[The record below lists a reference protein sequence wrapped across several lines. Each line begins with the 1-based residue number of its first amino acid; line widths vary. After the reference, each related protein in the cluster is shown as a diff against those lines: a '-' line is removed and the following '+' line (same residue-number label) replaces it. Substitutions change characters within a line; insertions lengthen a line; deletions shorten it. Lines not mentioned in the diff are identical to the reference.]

1 MPLLAALFIGAA
13 GAVQES
19 EQVLL
24 DGDKASFE
32 PVSTELVEINGVP
45 TLTKTF
51 ELAPDIDPALLRE
64 EPFSQDGYW
73 YRYQRMDKADQETTD
88 TQPVQETITVDAP
101 SGELA
106 DVIGQFPATRP
117 YSKDGYTGELLL
129 DVQSIQVEATGYSTV
144 TDSHPHTVTKTY
156 ELAYND
162 RSLVPETVQ
171 ADGLTLPLTGLSWS
185 ETKNVEDSDVPAVWT
200 ATATYSKTT
209 YTTREVADGYRA
221 TAAYRGEVGKTSIGS
236 VVYTVTYTGS
246 KIPVLPGLDPDV
258 TVSQVAIVTGLA
270 ALFLLA
276 AVLWYLRWHIV
287 RIYVYNEER
296 RIHDVV
302 SRQYVRVR
310 TPKLRLSA
318 LQGHEETE
326 YTVIL
331 RRRLARWLEG
341 LSFNRLE
348 GMGGGYTAQSQLTTT
363 NGHFGAVS
371 IGSRGIF
378 AYVYP
383 GATYENMKKGAGH
396 VDGTSAWNGNV
407 SFCGHNRG
415 SWPYFGNLKYVQ
427 VGDVVTYKTSLG
439 IRTYRVTFAGRILAT
454 DTDVLNPTAGNQIT
468 MLTCI
473 ANEPAFRF
481 CVIGQEIR

>member
-1 MPLLAALFIGAA
+1 MKNRKQLQRLIMPLLAALFIGAA

-51 ELAPDIDPALLRE
+51 ELLPEIDPSLLRE

-106 DVIGQFPATRP
+106 DVIGQFPATRS

-162 RSLVPETVQ
+162 RSLVPESVQ
-171 ADGLTLPLTGLSWS
+171 ENGMTLPLTGLSWS

-209 YTTREVADGYRA
+209 YTTREVAEGYRA
-221 TAAYRGEVGKTSIGS
+221 TAVYKGEVGKTSVGS
-236 VVYTVTYTGS
+236 VVYTVTYTGN

-310 TPKLRLSA
+310 TPKIRLVMM
-318 LQGHEETE
+318 QGHEETE

-331 RRRLARWLEG
+331 RKRLAKRLVGRDIAIETGGEG
-341 LSFNRLE
+341 QHHVVESF
-348 GMGGGYTAQSQLTTT
+348 
-363 NGHFGAVS
+363 V
-371 IGSRGIF
+371 GSDYAF
-378 AYVYP
+378 
-383 GATYENMKKGAGH
+383 
-396 VDGTSAWNGNV
+396 
-407 SFCGHNRG
+407 
-415 SWPYFGNLKYVQ
+415 Q
-427 VGDVVTYKTSLG
+427 V
-439 IRTYRVTFAGRILAT
+439 RI
-454 DTDVLNPTAGNQIT
+454 
-468 MLTCI
+468 
-473 ANEPAFRF
+473 
-481 CVIGQEIR
+481 

>member
-1 MPLLAALFIGAA
+1 MERKKLRRLIMPLLAALFIGAA
-13 GAVQES
+13 GAAQQS

-24 DGDKASFE
+24 EGDKASFE
-32 PVSTELVEINGVP
+32 PVRTEMVEINGVQ

-51 ELAPDIDPALLRE
+51 ELPPEVDPALLRE

-88 TQPVQETITVDAP
+88 TQPAEETVTVDAP

-106 DVIGQFPATRP
+106 DAIGQFPATRA

-129 DVQSIQVEATGYSTV
+129 DVQSIKVEATGYSTV

-171 ADGLTLPLTGLSWS
+171 AEGLTLPLTGLSWS
-185 ETKNVEDSDVPAVWT
+185 ETKNVRDSDVPAVWT

-209 YTTREVADGYRA
+209 YTTREVAAGYRA
-221 TAAYRGEVGKTSIGS
+221 TAVYRGEVGKTSIGS

-246 KIPVLPGLDPDV
+246 KIPVLPGLDPDI
-258 TVSQVAIVTGLA
+258 TVSQLAVMTGLA
-270 ALFLLA
+270 ALLLLA
-276 AVLWYLRWHIV
+276 LVFRYIRWHTACV
-287 RIYVYNEER
+287 YVYNEER

-331 RRRLARWLEG
+331 RKRLAKRLVGRDIAIETGGEG
-341 LSFNRLE
+341 QHHVVESFVGSDYAFQVRL
-348 GMGGGYTAQSQLTTT
+348 
-363 NGHFGAVS
+363 
-371 IGSRGIF
+371 
-378 AYVYP
+378 
-383 GATYENMKKGAGH
+383 
-396 VDGTSAWNGNV
+396 
-407 SFCGHNRG
+407 
-415 SWPYFGNLKYVQ
+415 
-427 VGDVVTYKTSLG
+427 
-439 IRTYRVTFAGRILAT
+439 
-454 DTDVLNPTAGNQIT
+454 
-468 MLTCI
+468 
-473 ANEPAFRF
+473 
-481 CVIGQEIR
+481 

>member
-1 MPLLAALFIGAA
+1 MERFKRNRSLIFDCEEIKRMERKQLRRLIMPLLAALFIGAA

-106 DVIGQFPATRP
+106 DVIGQFPATRS

-246 KIPVLPGLDPDV
+246 KIPVLPGLDPDI
-258 TVSQVAIVTGLA
+258 TVLQIAFAAGLA
-270 ALFLLA
+270 VLLIL
-276 AVLWYLRWHIV
+276 VLIWRYIRWHTARV
-287 RIYVYNEER
+287 YVYNEER

-302 SRQYVRVR
+302 SCQYVRVR

-331 RRRLARWLEG
+331 RRRLARRLVGRDIAIETGGEG
-341 LSFNRLE
+341 QHHVVESF
-348 GMGGGYTAQSQLTTT
+348 
-363 NGHFGAVS
+363 V
-371 IGSRGIF
+371 GSDYAF
-378 AYVYP
+378 
-383 GATYENMKKGAGH
+383 
-396 VDGTSAWNGNV
+396 
-407 SFCGHNRG
+407 
-415 SWPYFGNLKYVQ
+415 Q
-427 VGDVVTYKTSLG
+427 V
-439 IRTYRVTFAGRILAT
+439 RI
-454 DTDVLNPTAGNQIT
+454 
-468 MLTCI
+468 
-473 ANEPAFRF
+473 
-481 CVIGQEIR
+481 